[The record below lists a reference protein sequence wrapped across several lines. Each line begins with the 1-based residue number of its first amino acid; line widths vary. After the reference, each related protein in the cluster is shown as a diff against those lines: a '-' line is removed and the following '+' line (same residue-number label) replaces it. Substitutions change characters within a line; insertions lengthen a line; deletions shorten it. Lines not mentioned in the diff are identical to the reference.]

1 MTFKQFLLVDDDK
14 DDRELFCE
22 ALEDVSKEISCH
34 TAAGANEALALLATL
49 HPGKPDV
56 IFLDINMPLVSGWE
70 CLTLLKKNEQ
80 YKDIPVIIYSTSSH
94 SRDIEIAHDLGAH
107 RFITKPHDYKLLINV
122 LTEVVTSGTPL
133 NACP

>member
-1 MTFKQFLLVDDDK
+1 MTFKQFLLVDDDR

-22 ALEDVSKEISCH
+22 ALADVSNEINCQ
-34 TAAGANEALALLATL
+34 TAASANEALELLSAL

-70 CLTLLKKNEQ
+70 CLTQLKKNEQ

-94 SRDIEIAHDLGAH
+94 SRDREIARDLGAH
-107 RFITKPHDYKLLINV
+107 RFITKPHDYKVLINV
-122 LTEVVTSGTPL
+122 LTEVVTEEKPS
-133 NACP
+133 